1 MQLGYQMSRQSNVS
15 NVKVGKRCMTKGIVQ
30 GRRHWNGRC
39 GQGRT
44 DFIKDSFL
52 ESKLLYNFKIWN
64 RVNSVVLEEGSTS
77 TPQPIKLWSY
87 RMPPRNFLESFENA
101 ITAEKTWHMIF
112 LFFFAFIPGE
122 FLWFMADLIIITRLF
137 WCQKAPSIKGFED
150 RCKNISRGDLEFGRT
165 SSAKLPPALS
175 MSRCWMNMFM
185 RVAIG

>member
-30 GRRHWNGRC
+30 GWRHWNC

-52 ESKLLYNFKIWN
+52 ES
-64 RVNSVVLEEGSTS
+64 
-77 TPQPIKLWSY
+77 
-87 RMPPRNFLESFENA
+87 FENA
-101 ITAEKTWHMIF
+101 KTAEKTWHMIF
-112 LFFFAFIPGE
+112 LFFFAFILGE

-185 RVAIG
+185 HIAID